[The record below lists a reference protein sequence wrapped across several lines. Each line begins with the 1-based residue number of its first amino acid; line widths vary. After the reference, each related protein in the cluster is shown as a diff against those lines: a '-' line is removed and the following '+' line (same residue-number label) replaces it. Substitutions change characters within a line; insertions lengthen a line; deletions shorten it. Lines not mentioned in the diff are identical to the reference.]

1 MRQIGEVVQAQDG
14 KLVVAFERPEACQ
27 HCNGC
32 LDKRCTRVELSADAK
47 VGDRV
52 EVEMPAQGLVKASM
66 LAYLVPLGMLLLGIW
81 LGMALHGSLG
91 VGMDA
96 ELFGVLCGL
105 ALLALSYLLVR
116 AIDRRLAARG
126 VGWRPRVVRV
136 LSPQECPGESAGR
149 EEA

>member
-1 MRQIGEVVQAQDG
+1 
-14 KLVVAFERPEACQ
+14 
-27 HCNGC
+27 
-32 LDKRCTRVELSADAK
+32 
-47 VGDRV
+47 
-52 EVEMPAQGLVKASM
+52 
-66 LAYLVPLGMLLLGIW
+66 
-81 LGMALHGSLG
+81 
-91 VGMDA
+91 MDA

-149 EEA
+149 EEE